1 MAAHKSKPSVPGA
14 ASRGE
19 GVCLDLSDTRDLRT
33 AQESK
38 QQSTRQGWAA
48 SVGQGYSATRCQET
62 LQELQPKGDMQTYQ
76 LVDITLLLL
85 KVKKH
90 QQLHQQPRWEGQ
102 KRHPT
107 SKRIAYL

>member
-1 MAAHKSKPSVPGA
+1 MAAPKSKPSVPGA

-48 SVGQGYSATRCQET
+48 SVGQEYSATRCQET

-85 KVKKH
+85 KAKYEEYFINSLAERVRKDT
-90 QQLHQQPRWEGQ
+90 QP
-102 KRHPT
+102 P
-107 SKRIAYL
+107 SI